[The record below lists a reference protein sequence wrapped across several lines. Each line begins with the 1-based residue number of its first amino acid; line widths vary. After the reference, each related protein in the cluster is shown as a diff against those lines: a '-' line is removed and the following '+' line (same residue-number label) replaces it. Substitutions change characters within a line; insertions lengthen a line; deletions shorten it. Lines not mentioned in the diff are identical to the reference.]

1 MKTNPYFALALL
13 LLMVFAHEAQGD
25 EEKPAIDPSEHRAAI
40 RQKLLELTP
49 LGEPFAKVIALLNEK
64 FTSPDKA
71 SAIEVKPVP
80 SPSDSRKLIKTI
92 RVDLGQYLTNPLTLT
107 LEIPL
112 PLIAETSATWIFDEK
127 DRLVDIVVTKKL
139 ESEFDKG

>member
-1 MKTNPYFALALL
+1 MKTTLHFVLAVLF
-13 LLMVFAHEAQGD
+13 LMFFGKAYGD
-25 EEKPAIDPSEHRAAI
+25 EEKPAINPSEHRAAI

-49 LGEPFAKVIALLNEK
+49 LGEPFANVVVLLNEK

-71 SAIEVKPVP
+71 SAIEVKLVP
-80 SPSDSRKLIKTI
+80 SPSDSHILVKTI
-92 RVDLGQYLTNPLTLT
+92 RVDLGQYLTNALTLT

-127 DRLVDIVVTKKL
+127 NRLVDIVVSKKL

>member
-1 MKTNPYFALALL
+1 MKTTLHFVLAVLF
-13 LLMVFAHEAQGD
+13 LMVFGEAYGD
-25 EEKPAIDPSEHRAAI
+25 EEKPAINPSEHRAAI

-49 LGEPFAKVIALLNEK
+49 LNEPFANVVVLLNEK

-71 SAIEVKPVP
+71 SAIEVKLVP
-80 SPSDSRKLIKTI
+80 SPSDSHILVKTI
-92 RVDLGQYLTNPLTLT
+92 RVDLGQYLTNALTLT

-127 DRLVDIVVTKKL
+127 NRLVDIVVSKKL

>member
-1 MKTNPYFALALL
+1 LKTTLHFVLAVLF
-13 LLMVFAHEAQGD
+13 LMVFACEASGD
-25 EEKPAIDPSEHRAAI
+25 EEKAAIDPNEHRAAI
-40 RQKLLELTP
+40 REKLLELTP
-49 LGEPFAKVIALLNEK
+49 LGEPFANVVALLNEK

-71 SAIEVKPVP
+71 SAIEVKLVP
-80 SPSDSRKLIKTI
+80 SPGDTHILVKTI

-127 DRLVDIVVTKKL
+127 NRLVDIVVSRKL

>member
-1 MKTNPYFALALL
+1 MKTTHHFALAVLF
-13 LLMVFAHEAQGD
+13 LMVLACEAYG
-25 EEKPAIDPSEHRAAI
+25 EEDKPAIDPSEHRAAI
-40 RQKLLELTP
+40 RQKLLQLTP
-49 LGEPFAKVIALLNEK
+49 LGEPFANVIALLNEK

-80 SPSDSRKLIKTI
+80 SPSDSRILVQTI
-92 RVDLGQYLTNPLTLT
+92 RVDLGQYLTNPLALT

-112 PLIAETSATWIFDEK
+112 ALIAETSATWIFDEK
-127 DRLVDIVVTKKL
+127 DRLVDIVVKKKL

>member
-1 MKTNPYFALALL
+1 MKPTHHFALAVLL
-13 LLMVFAHEAQGD
+13 TVLACGAHGD
-25 EEKPAIDPSEHRAAI
+25 EGKTGIDPSEHRAAI

-49 LGEPFAKVIALLNEK
+49 LGEPFANVIALLNEK
-64 FTSPDKA
+64 FTSLDGA

-80 SPSDSRKLIKTI
+80 SPSDSRILVKSI

-127 DRLVDIVVTKKL
+127 DRLVDIVVKKKL
-139 ESEFDKG
+139 ESEFDKD

>member
-1 MKTNPYFALALL
+1 MAVLFLTFFAR
-13 LLMVFAHEAQGD
+13 ETCGD
-25 EEKPAIDPSEHRAAI
+25 SKQPAIDPSEHRVAI

-49 LGEPFAKVIALLNEK
+49 LGEPFANVLALLKEK
-64 FTSPDKA
+64 FTATDKA
-71 SAIEVKPVP
+71 VAIEAKLVP
-80 SPSDSRKLIKTI
+80 STDDPHVLVKTI
-92 RVDLGQYLTNPLTLT
+92 RIDLGQYLTNPLTLT

-112 PLIAETSATWIFDEK
+112 PLVAETSATWIFDEK

>member
-1 MKTNPYFALALL
+1 MKTTHHFALA
-13 LLMVFAHEAQGD
+13 VFLIVLACEAYGD
-25 EEKPAIDPSEHRAAI
+25 EEKTGIDPSEHRAAI
-40 RQKLLELTP
+40 RQKLLEVTP
-49 LGEPFAKVIALLNEK
+49 LGEPFANVIALLNAK
-64 FTSPDKA
+64 FSSPDKA

-80 SPSDSRKLIKTI
+80 SPSDSRILVKTI

-127 DRLVDIVVTKKL
+127 DRLVDIVVKKKL